1 MDTTTMTRPAAGTAI
16 DEAVDLE
23 QPVDRLADLVERLL
37 VSADE
42 FVCSLRFEEA
52 EALAEALD
60 AGHRTRTAARLMH
73 RWVLTEPDWGED
85 ERHAELL
92 DHWLALSVRPD
103 GSARGVIGRFRS
115 PRLMRRGER
124 SA

>member
-1 MDTTTMTRPAAGTAI
+1 MDTTTMTRPAAGTAV
-16 DEAVDLE
+16 ARSVDLE
-23 QPVDRLADLVERLL
+23 QTVDRLADLVESLL

-42 FVCSLRFEEA
+42 FVCSLRFDEA
-52 EALAEALD
+52 EALAEVLD

-92 DHWLALSVRPD
+92 HHWLALSVQPD
-103 GSARGVIGRFRS
+103 GSVRVA
-115 PRLMRRGER
+115 
-124 SA
+124 

>member
-1 MDTTTMTRPAAGTAI
+1 MDTTTMTRPAAGTAS
-16 DEAVDLE
+16 DGSVHLE
-23 QPVDRLADLVERLL
+23 QTVDRLADLVERLI

-42 FVCSLRFEEA
+42 FVCNLRFDEA
-52 EALAEALD
+52 EALAEVLD

-92 DHWLALSVRPD
+92 HHWLALSVRLD
-103 GSARGVIGRFRS
+103 GSQRA
-115 PRLMRRGER
+115 
-124 SA
+124 A